1 MHQLRR
7 GPSMGR
13 DTVSTIRRA
22 DLAALVDQVRG
33 VAEVGELADPALA
46 PVIEQWLG
54 YVERVVPLFERV
66 AETMAHLRGVELDG
80 AGDRGFPEG
89 MEVLR
94 SEPSMPRTP
103 PKPPRAISAPGG
115 AVPGA
120 PEVFAALVEALG
132 YCPAD
137 MTTGDALELVQKHK
151 AEVMA
156 RIKAKLSD

>member
-1 MHQLRR
+1 MYQLRL
-7 GPSMGR
+7 GPAMGR
-13 DTVSTIRRA
+13 ATVSTIRRA

-33 VAEVGELADPALA
+33 VADVGELADPALA

-66 AETMAHLRGVELDG
+66 AETMAQLRGVELDG
-80 AGDRGFPEG
+80 AGDRGGAPEG

-103 PKPPRAISAPGG
+103 PKPPRAISAPPGS
-115 AVPGA
+115 APGA

-151 AEVMA
+151 AEVMQ
-156 RIKAKLSD
+156 RIKANL

>member
-1 MHQLRR
+1 
-7 GPSMGR
+7 
-13 DTVSTIRRA
+13 VSTIRRA

-66 AETMAHLRGVELDG
+66 AQTMAQLRGVELDG
-80 AGDRGFPEG
+80 AGDPGAPEG

-103 PKPPRAISAPGG
+103 PKPPRAISAPPGS
-115 AVPGA
+115 APGA

-151 AEVMA
+151 VEVMA